1 LQPFL
6 TSARSQEA
14 IPGLIELLSDQNP
27 VVRAHALQ
35 ALGRLRGSPSVVAP
49 AIVPL
54 LDDADENVRV
64 AAVLA
69 LGNAALREEA
79 ATSALRSKMDDN
91 ESTLAV
97 IAAVALDQI
106 DSREDIGPRLIELLK
121 SPHRQVRMAAVGH
134 LPDHVDREEA
144 ERVLTEHYYNETD
157 ELVKRAIARALNKLQ
172 QSQQQQGGFS
182 SYQ

>member
-1 LQPFL
+1 
-6 TSARSQEA
+6 
-14 IPGLIELLSDQNP
+14 
-27 VVRAHALQ
+27 
-35 ALGRLRGSPSVVAP
+35 
-49 AIVPL
+49 
-54 LDDADENVRV
+54 
-64 AAVLA
+64 
-69 LGNAALREEA
+69 
-79 ATSALRSKMDDN
+79 MDDN

-144 ERVLTEHYYNETD
+144 ERVLAGHYASETD